1 MQWRESGALSRTAAS
16 DRPLQQQLL
25 GLGDRLGG
33 VEALGADVRAVHDR
47 VAAIE
52 AERILKLVE
61 PLARIFVASYVK
73 VTERRAP
80 EFGAVNL
87 TKREVECLRWAAAG
101 KTNDEIA
108 TIGSVLEK
116 FDAQKTILSSVI
128 NHNPEIETLLAKKTK
143 FHKLSHLSKLPFTT
157 PVGKPETI
165 GADRLALCAAA
176 VYFFPKQHN
185 LVIGMGSCITYNFI
199 NADHEF
205 LGGGIS
211 PGMEMRMKALNQFTA
226 KLPIVKPDGNV
237 PLVGYDTV
245 TNILSGVVIG
255 MAKEIDGFIDVF
267 KERYG
272 NFNVHLTGGDLVYL
286 APHLKNQIFA
296 DPELI
301 FKGLYAISEVNNQ

>member
-1 MQWRESGALSRTAAS
+1 MNTICFDFGNT
-16 DRPLQQQLL
+16 
-25 GLGDRLGG
+25 RLK
-33 VEALGADVRAVHDR
+33 
-47 VAAIE
+47 AAIFHNKQLSEVIIIENDNLITIE
-52 AERILKLVE
+52 AVLK
-61 PLARIFVASYVK
+61 R
-73 VTERRAP
+73 
-80 EFGAVNL
+80 
-87 TKREVECLRWAAAG
+87 
-101 KTNDEIA
+101 
-108 TIGSVLEK
+108 
-116 FDAQKTILSSVI
+116 FDPQKTIISSVI
-128 NHNPEIETLLAKKTK
+128 NHNSEIETLLASKTK
-143 FHKLSHLSKLPFTT
+143 FHKLDHLSKLPFTT

-165 GADRLALCAAA
+165 GADRLALSAAA

-211 PGMEMRMKALNQFTA
+211 PGMEMRMRSLNQFTA

-237 PLVGYDTV
+237 PLIGYDTV
-245 TNILSGVVIG
+245 TNILSGVVMG
-255 MAKEIDGFIDVF
+255 MANEIDGFINAY
-267 KERYG
+267 KEKLS

>member
-1 MQWRESGALSRTAAS
+1 MYNTLCFDFGNT
-16 DRPLQQQLL
+16 
-25 GLGDRLGG
+25 RLK
-33 VEALGADVRAVHDR
+33 
-47 VAAIE
+47 VAFFQNAKL
-52 AERILKLVE
+52 AEVI
-61 PLARIFVASYVK
+61 
-73 VTERRAP
+73 
-80 EFGAVNL
+80 
-87 TKREVECLRWAAAG
+87 
-101 KTNDEIA
+101 
-108 TIGSVLEK
+108 VLENDGNETIDPLLK
-116 FDAQKTILSSVI
+116 EFEPQKIILSSVI
-128 NHNPEIETLLAKKTK
+128 NHNQEIETRFASKAK
-143 FHKLSHLSKLPFTT
+143 FHKLNHLSNLPFTT

-165 GADRLALCAAA
+165 GADRLALAAAA
-176 VYFFPKQHN
+176 VFFFPKQHN

-211 PGMEMRMKALNQFTA
+211 PGMEMRMRSLNQFTA

-255 MAKEIDGFIDVF
+255 MAKEIDGFIDSY

>member
-1 MQWRESGALSRTAAS
+1 MNTLCFDFGNTRLKAALFQDSKLIEIFIFEN
-16 DRPLQQQLL
+16 D
-25 GLGDRLGG
+25 G
-33 VEALGADVRAVHDR
+33 VE
-47 VAAIE
+47 I
-52 AERILKLVE
+52 
-61 PLARIFVASYVK
+61 
-73 VTERRAP
+73 
-80 EFGAVNL
+80 
-87 TKREVECLRWAAAG
+87 
-101 KTNDEIA
+101 
-108 TIGSVLEK
+108 IGSVLTN
-116 FDAQKTILSSVI
+116 FDIQKTILSSVI
-128 NHNPEIETLLAKKTK
+128 DHDPEIENLLSSKTK
-143 FHKLSHLSKLPFTT
+143 FHKLNHLSRLPFTT

-165 GADRLALCAAA
+165 GADRLALSAAA

-211 PGMEMRMKALNQFTA
+211 PGMEMRMKSLNQFTA

-245 TNILSGVVIG
+245 TNILSGVVMG
-255 MAKEIDGFIDVF
+255 MANEIDGFINAY

-301 FKGLYAISEVNNQ
+301 FKGLYAVSEVNNQ